1 MTQLTKPDINE
12 SSTKQTSQV
21 VLGPADEKEIEDF
34 LKGNL
39 QAAGKVYARAACILS
54 NGLLLP
60 EPLLSVISKR
70 LECIGF
76 AILDSSGQDKQRAIY
91 KAALPVQKRGRPAKK
106 NTLKKLLIEE
116 IHDLTR
122 HLKGKARDQKRLAYA
137 IQLENEFKGKSTQ
150 PITAKNLM
158 IALKIKK

>member
-1 MTQLTKPDINE
+1 MTQSTKPDINE

-21 VLGPADEKEIEDF
+21 VLGLADEKEIEDF

-39 QAAGKVYARAACILS
+39 QAAGKVYARAACFLS
-54 NGLLLP
+54 NGVLPP

-76 AILDSSGQDKQRAIY
+76 AILDSSEQDKQRAIY
-91 KAALPVQKRGRPAKK
+91 KAVLPVQKRGRPAKK
-106 NTLKKLLIEE
+106 NTLKKLLVEE
-116 IHDLTR
+116 AYDIAQKP
-122 HLKGKARDQKRLAYA
+122 KGKASKAKLSEYAERL
-137 IQLENEFKGKSTQ
+137 EKEFKGKSTQ
-150 PITAKNLM
+150 PIKAKNLK